1 MKRVILT
8 LPLFLLTA
16 CGNGEAYSGADSWSP
31 SGANAQNI
39 AAMIANPHD
48 LVLGRSEGRA
58 DARQAAGAVDRVRQD
73 KPKPLLSA
81 TTSAG
86 GGGDGAGA
94 AGSN

>member
-1 MKRVILT
+1 MKQLVVA
-8 LPLFLLTA
+8 LPLLLAA
-16 CGNGEAYSGADSWSP
+16 CGSGDAYNHADAWSP

-48 LVLGRSEGRA
+48 LVVGRSSGRR
-58 DARQAAGAVDRVRQD
+58 DARQAAGAVDRVSQD

-86 GGGDGAGA
+86 GGAGA
-94 AGSN
+94 AGAN